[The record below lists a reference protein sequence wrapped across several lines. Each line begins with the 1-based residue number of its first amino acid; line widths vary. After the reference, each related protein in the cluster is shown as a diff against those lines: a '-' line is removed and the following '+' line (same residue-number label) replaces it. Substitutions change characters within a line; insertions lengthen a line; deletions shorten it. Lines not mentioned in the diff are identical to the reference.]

1 MGLDIVTDRGFCQ
14 KKKPVGS
21 WDTLGPQF
29 SMKPAS
35 DRKKPSCI
43 ASARP
48 EFLWQIFF
56 PDSNGEALSEK

>member
-1 MGLDIVTDRGFCQ
+1 MVMGQAFCQ
-14 KKKPVGS
+14 KKKPMES
-21 WDTLGPQF
+21 WGTLGPQF